1 MEVMSMSATLYR
13 CGVVEPAA
21 LPGAKYRWQ
30 YLRLQVG
37 TGEIAT
43 SDELVG
49 QLGQDGWELAGSAP
63 NDNFV
68 HLWFKRQV

>member
-1 MEVMSMSATLYR
+1 MNLSATLYR

-21 LPGAKYRWQ
+21 LPGAKTRWQ
-30 YLRLQVG
+30 YLRLQVS
-37 TGEIAT
+37 TMEIST

-49 QLGQDGWELAGSAP
+49 QLGQDGWELTGSAP
-63 NDNFV
+63 NEGYV